1 MLQRSLGSRGILM
14 DLTLQRWKWVY
25 IVIYCFGWLLPRK
38 EWLGYI
44 HETLFSGFLHLGM
57 PDSCHC
63 WLTIVGGLSWSH
75 NALSGQA
82 GPEAEGEAWEG
93 KTKES
98 WESQSGLDLRV
109 TERRDRRRNCSRIA
123 FLRVLVLLHL
133 RRGNPHH
140 SRRILATRGNFG
152 LCMFHTYLDHP
163 RLIQSYSLN
172 ISTSSTFTLN
182 AYLQIWALDYHTL
195 FRASVL
201 DTGFVPRRF
210 GLVSVRGTAQ

>member
-25 IVIYCFGWLLPRK
+25 IVLVGCCHGK
-38 EWLGYI
+38 NGYI

-93 KTKES
+93 KTKKS

-109 TERRDRRRNCSRIA
+109 TERRDRRGNCSRIA
-123 FLRVLVLLHL
+123 FLRVLVLPHL

-163 RLIQSYSLN
+163 RLIQFYS
-172 ISTSSTFTLN
+172 I
-182 AYLQIWALDYHTL
+182 L
-195 FRASVL
+195 FIKYKYIFHVYIKCIFADMSARLSHPL
-201 DTGFVPRRF
+201 
-210 GLVSVRGTAQ
+210 